1 MVRPLRP
8 ANTTPPPQT
17 EVEETWFR
25 ARRTNR
31 HRVRPQSGTQVFTV
45 EHTGKHI
52 RVCRVATGEFEP
64 VPSAVSAARRWIAD
78 YLGRWELQEL
88 TGTAVLLTSELVTNA
103 VVHATSRPVVSMAV
117 ADGILEVGV
126 SDRDPRLPHPA
137 GSGSPGSKTLDGPAF
152 MAGGARTVP
161 CRRPR
166 RRVGRNPSRP
176 RQASVVPPR
185 CDQLV
190 ISDRLPLP
198 HGQRRPRPTRIGTLR
213 ARYLWPMGPPDCP
226 RSQLN
231 RLVVRWTLSTSCNP
245 ILSPVRG
252 LLLRRRRP
260 RQRNLLRR
268 PSHRTQAPPPHHG
281 GLRHERAAPIVR
293 PRHPALAPQR
303 SRGVPYSPQPFRGSV
318 FRRKEG

>member
-152 MAGGARTVP
+152 MAGGGRGLFLVDVLADEWGATRLAQGKQVWFRLDATNWSYRTA
-161 CRRPR
+161 CRCHT
-166 RRVGRNPSRP
+166 
-176 RQASVVPPR
+176 ASVARV
-185 CDQLV
+185 
-190 ISDRLPLP
+190 RLES
-198 HGQRRPRPTRIGTLR
+198 G
-213 ARYLWPMGPPDCP
+213 RY
-226 RSQLN
+226 
-231 RLVVRWTLSTSCNP
+231 
-245 ILSPVRG
+245 
-252 LLLRRRRP
+252 
-260 RQRNLLRR
+260 
-268 PSHRTQAPPPHHG
+268 
-281 GLRHERAAPIVR
+281 
-293 PRHPALAPQR
+293 ALAISGPWDHPTAPAP
-303 SRGVPYSPQPFRGSV
+303 S
-318 FRRKEG
+318 